1 MEDRRVGGVIE
12 IDEVPE
18 LSAAQRETLLRRSW
32 MTNDGL
38 WFYQAFVN
46 YGPDVANGS
55 NTSVV
60 REFGRLEMRRLLRA
74 LAIRKVT
81 SPAQYY
87 RVFQL
92 AVALYVGDLFDYED
106 VFDGTTHQIHVKSCF
121 AFTGV
126 SKAGVAKVYHCGP
139 FERVLGWFDA
149 LRLRVKISPEVGL
162 CQMAH
167 CGECRYTLS
176 VEFHDDA
183 EPAGRDA

>member
-1 MEDRRVGGVIE
+1 MEEQRVSGAVAIE
-12 IDEVPE
+12 EVPE
-18 LSAAQRETLLRRSW
+18 LSAVQRENLLRRSW

-46 YGPDVANGS
+46 YGPDVANS
-55 NTSVV
+55 WNTSVV

-74 LAIRKVT
+74 LGIHRVS

-87 RVFQL
+87 RVFLL
-92 AVALYVGDLFDYED
+92 AVELYVGDLFDFED
-106 VFDGTTHQIHVKSCF
+106 TFDGTTHEIRVKSCF

-126 SKAGVAKVYHCGP
+126 SKAGVAHVYHCGP
-139 FERVLGWFDA
+139 FERVVGWFEA
-149 LRLRVKISPEVGL
+149 LRLPVKISPEVGA

-176 VEFHDDA
+176 VEFRGDA

>member
-1 MEDRRVGGVIE
+1 MEDRRASAVIE
-12 IDEVPE
+12 IEEIPE
-18 LSAAQRETLLRRSW
+18 LSAAQRENLLRRSW

-46 YGPDVANGS
+46 YGPDVANS
-55 NTSVV
+55 WNTTVV

-74 LAIRKVT
+74 LGIQRVT

-92 AVALYVGDLFDYED
+92 AVDLYVGDLFDYED
-106 VFDGTTHQIHVKSCF
+106 TFDGTTHQIRVKSCF

-126 SKAGVAKVYHCGP
+126 SKAGVAQVYHCGP
-139 FERVLGWFDA
+139 FERVVGWFQA
-149 LRLRVKISPEVGL
+149 FRLPVKISPEVGL

-167 CGECRYTLS
+167 CGECSYTLS
-176 VEFHDDA
+176 VEFPEDA
-183 EPAGRDA
+183 EPAGRAA